1 MIQITPQMRLLVAIE
16 PVDFRRGIDA
26 LAQVCRA
33 VLSAEPMDGTMFVF
47 RARSGKAIRLLVYDG
62 QGFWLAT
69 KRLSRGRFPHWP
81 SGTTARALAAHQ
93 LQVLLMG
100 GDPMSARGVAE
111 WRPLPRAA

>member
-1 MIQITPQMRLLVAIE
+1 VIQLTAATRILVAVDS
-16 PVDFRRGIDA
+16 VDFRAGIDA
-26 LAQVCRA
+26 LAQQCRA
-33 VLSAEPMDGTMFVF
+33 RLRVDPYGGTLIVF
-47 RARSGKAIRLLVYDG
+47 GNRRRTAIKILTYDG

-81 SGTTARALAAHQ
+81 VGGTLQALAAHQ

-100 GDPMSARGVAE
+100 GDPYQARGAPE